1 MKNATRFFCTLN
13 QKSKKGLVL
22 LLTLL
27 TFFFS
32 GISVQLYSQNTA
44 HVNWDLLD
52 KPTKRAIWMWKPN
65 TTNIWNGVAGYQQ
78 LVDNHKN
85 SQDNLI
91 DFCRNKSINTIY
103 LFVGNWQ
110 WDQAIFNTGK
120 LYHEA
125 GYAAF
130 ITKANAVGIRVW
142 ALYYLNDD
150 FNDLTNYAAATPKII
165 DAIGGFNSR
174 YPNSGFD
181 GAQSD
186 VEPDVSSNYST
197 LIDYLK
203 LAQSKTNTWKTTLKN
218 AGAKPFIFSSVI
230 KPAWVSYVH
239 TYNAVSKELFKFIID
254 AIDHIAIM
262 DYYDTQAKLKFIAL
276 PALTYASSL
285 NPVKPV
291 AIGIETGSFQVYD
304 PINTYSEEIKAETN
318 LTRFNRLEGD
328 LDAVEAIFKTYK
340 AYERFAIH
348 DMSQYFAHWF
358 GAQQGDWLD
367 KNSTWVKPPYVNLK
381 VDASP
386 FANWPNDIPVPGAPV
401 ITSVAPLSSV
411 QDVAYTYTLTA
422 TDPNNK
428 ALTYS
433 AKTLPSWLSFNPTTR
448 VLSGTPTV
456 ANINAHHIVLQV
468 SNGTLTTNNSFTII
482 VNSIPVLNAPLTA
495 ATASILYSYALK
507 ATDLNNDKL
516 TYSVIV
522 KPSWLTF
529 NDSSNVLSGTPSVG
543 NIGNNNVTVRV
554 SDGIA
559 TVDQVF
565 VLKVVAMSSSTNY
578 LLLGDFESAGI
589 WDMWAGTRSTSCAR
603 NGAYGVQLTQNEAG
617 VQQVVTKLKPNTK
630 YVLTAYLNTGGT
642 NVTLGINKYDGVAFS
657 QNNKCNSTVFTK
669 YSLPFTTGASNTSA
683 NVFIYRIGNTTT
695 VCADDFEVLE
705 DVPLGM
711 DNDNAIHE
719 LKVYPNPATSNAQ
732 VEFVLNEPAT
742 IMIELY
748 NIQGQLVNTILNA
761 TTLQAGSYSQKIE
774 THRLEKGI
782 YYLRYSSNHQVQNM
796 QWSILP
802 H

>member
-1 MKNATRFFCTLN
+1 MENATLFFCTLN
-13 QKSKKGLVL
+13 QNSKKGLVL

-27 TFFFS
+27 TFFLS
-32 GISVQLYSQNTA
+32 GISVRLYSQNTA

-65 TTNIWNGVAGYQQ
+65 TTNIWDGVAGYQQ

-85 SQDNLI
+85 SQNNLI

-150 FNDLTNYAAATPKII
+150 FNDLSNYAAATPKII

-186 VEPDVSSNYST
+186 AEPDVSSNYTT

-262 DYYDTQAKLKFIAL
+262 DYYDTQAKLKLIAL

-367 KNSTWVKPPYVNLK
+367 KNSTWVKPPYVDLK

-401 ITSVAPLSSV
+401 ITSTATLSAI
-411 QDVAYTYTLTA
+411 QDVAYSYTLTA

-428 ALTYS
+428 SLTFS

-456 ANINAHHIVLQV
+456 ANINAHHVVLQV
-468 SNGTLTTNNSFTII
+468 TNGTLTTNNSFTII
-482 VNSIPVLNAPLTA
+482 VNSIPVFNAPLTS
-495 ATASILYSYALK
+495 ATVSILYSYSLK

-529 NDSSNVLSGTPSVG
+529 NDSSNVLSGTPLVG
-543 NIGNNNVTVRV
+543 NIGDHNVTVRV

-565 VLKVVAMSSSTNY
+565 VLKVVAMSSATNY

-589 WDMWAGTRSTSCAR
+589 WDMWAGTRSTGCAR

-630 YVLTAYLNTGGT
+630 YILNAYLNTGGT
-642 NVTLGINKYDGVAFS
+642 NVTLGVNKYDGAMFS

-711 DNDNAIHE
+711 DSDNAIHE
-719 LKVYPNPATSNAQ
+719 IKLYPNPASSTLNIDLELQHASNTSLSLYNMQGQFISAIIDYQ
-732 VEFVLNEPAT
+732 LLPENVHNYVFKTDHLLAGVYHINAT
-742 IMIELY
+742 INNLTKTY
-748 NIQGQLVNTILNA
+748 KLVIV
-761 TTLQAGSYSQKIE
+761 
-774 THRLEKGI
+774 H
-782 YYLRYSSNHQVQNM
+782 
-796 QWSILP
+796 
-802 H
+802 